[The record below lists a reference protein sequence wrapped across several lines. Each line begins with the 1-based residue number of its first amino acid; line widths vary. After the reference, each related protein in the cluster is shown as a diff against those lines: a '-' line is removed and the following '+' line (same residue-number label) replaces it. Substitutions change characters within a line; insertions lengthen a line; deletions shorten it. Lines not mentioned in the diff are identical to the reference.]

1 MTWMSSMREMVSL
14 TTFIVKDDPG
24 LFSAEFAESMACRG
38 IVKLR
43 RQLVNGGFANRIVFG
58 SDGTE
63 NGVDLLQDGIDAVR
77 AASSISDAQ
86 RRAILYTNAARF
98 FKLDSITPNR

>member
-1 MTWMSSMREMVSL
+1 M
-14 TTFIVKDDPG
+14 P
-24 LFSAEFAESMACRG
+24 FSPEFAEPTACRR

-43 RQLVNGGFANRIVFG
+43 RQLVNGGFADRIVFG

-86 RRAILYTNAARF
+86 RRAIPYTNAGVRRTLRASTSCR
-98 FKLDSITPNR
+98 LPL